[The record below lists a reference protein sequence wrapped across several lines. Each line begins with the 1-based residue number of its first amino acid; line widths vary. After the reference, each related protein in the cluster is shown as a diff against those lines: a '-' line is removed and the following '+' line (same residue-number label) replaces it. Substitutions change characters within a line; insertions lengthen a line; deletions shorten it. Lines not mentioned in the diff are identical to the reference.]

1 MAANA
6 FILVNVNPE
15 NTRGLVERLRGISG
29 VVVNEFW
36 VHPYDLVV
44 DVEADTQADT
54 QEEITSILRNK
65 IRPLHGITNTVTCIC
80 F

>member
-15 NTRGLVERLRGISG
+15 NTRGLVERLRGISC

-44 DVEADTQADT
+44 DVEADT

-65 IRPLHGITNTVTCIC
+65 IRPLHGITNTVTCI
-80 F
+80 

>member
-15 NTRGLVERLRGISG
+15 NTRGLVEQLRGISG
-29 VVVNEFW
+29 VVVHEYW
-36 VHPYDLVV
+36 VYPYDLVA
-44 DVEADTQADT
+44 DVEADT